1 MAQRGIAAIRN
12 DHAERFRY
20 SGTGLPQK
28 TMGKLNIARSQES
41 IRIGR
46 LVANRERIGRPV
58 LINFSTELEL

>member
-12 DHAERFRY
+12 DHAERIRY